1 MRVSGMK
8 KMTPREALYN
18 ICIELGPA
26 QTIRDDNLSPKEVRL
41 RDSIRTLQ
49 NFIMYHDDTELNIP
63 DSAQEYKH
71 FDRKGL
77 SGKDRLEVWKE
88 ESKSVYKNTVTGK
101 TKY

>member
-1 MRVSGMK
+1 MK

-26 QTIRDDNLSPKEVRL
+26 RTNRDDNLNEKEVRL

-49 NFIMYHDDTELNIP
+49 NFILYHDDTELNIP
-63 DSAQEYKH
+63 DSAQEYRH

-77 SGKDRLEVWKE
+77 DGKDRIEAWKE
-88 ESKSVYKNTVTGK
+88 ESKSVYKNTATGK